1 MSAILV
7 SIVVYICLFFL
18 IWTRFFGNKIKLDNQ
33 ISSSYNALTIFSLL
47 SLILRIVLALS
58 YRGHNNDMAC
68 FEGWAYRIFNEGISS
83 FYKGDS
89 FNDYPPGYMYI
100 LYIVGALRNA
110 YNPTG
115 PLLWL
120 VVKLPAIIFDMLSAM
135 LIYKIAIEQKLQ
147 RGVSTAI
154 AVVYMFNPAVILN
167 SSLWGQ
173 VDCVYTF
180 FVLLMLYLL
189 TKKQLIQ
196 SYFVFALCIFI
207 KPQAFMFFPL
217 IIFAIIENVF
227 LGGFDKKIF
236 TKNLLCGICAIAM
249 IFILSAPF
257 GIKNVID
264 QYIAT
269 LSSYPYVTVNAFNL
283 WGAFGFNWDAITP
296 AINVF
301 SYISLFAIVAY
312 CAYIFFKTKKESKYY
327 YIGVLLSFITFMLST
342 KMHER
347 YAFPTMIFMLC
358 AFIFNKDIKSYCL
371 YVALT
376 ISQFFNAAWVLF
388 IYQRDINFYF
398 KSPTIIMWS
407 WVNII
412 LLFAIVL
419 FTQKYYIKHN
429 PLTNDTPKKQQ
440 KTRVSAPLKRN
451 SIVRFKPSIKF
462 ERLCKYD
469 YIVMLVITILYSFIA
484 FCNLGNTKSP
494 QTYVNV
500 GNNNTVTINL
510 GETKDISKIEMFL
523 GTPNISHTNTLDIT
537 YLNSDKSVI
546 SSQTITDG
554 AVFNHSTIDSN
565 KKGHYI
571 TLSSKAQDLRIME
584 LYILDTNSNLITPK
598 NSTDT
603 SVTNLFDEQELYPKR
618 YSHRNSMYF
627 DEIYHARTAYEF
639 IHGLDVYEWTHPPL
653 GKVLIAAGVKLFGM
667 TPFGWRFV
675 GTLIGVFM
683 VPIIYIFARRMFNY
697 KWLATVTCLLFTFD
711 FMHFAQSRIAT
722 VDVYV
727 TFFIM
732 LMYVFMFKYYSMSF
746 YDTPLK
752 KTLVPLGL
760 CGISMGLGIA
770 CKWTGIYAGMGLAVI
785 FFMTLY
791 SRYREYMYATQN
803 PDGETDTIKHK
814 DVISLFKKNTSITI
828 IFCCIFFVIIPL
840 LIYALSYIPYL
851 NAPGADGIKT
861 IIDNQSAMFTY
872 HADTVVETTHPFSSR
887 WYEWL
892 IIKRP
897 VWFYSGKVSSTIK
910 EGISTFGNPAVWWIG
925 IVAFIY
931 MVYISIAKKDKVSL
945 FLVISYLAQLVS
957 WIPITRTTYIYHY
970 FPSVPF
976 VVMMIGYSVYSLYN
990 NTRTAKSKM
999 YYKLA
1004 AFVYVGIAILLFIM
1018 FYPVLSGQPCSVD
1031 YVNTFLKWFNS
1042 WHLI

>member
-1 MSAILV
+1 MSAILF
-7 SIVVYICLFFL
+7 SVVVCICLFFL
-18 IWTRFFGNKIKLDNQ
+18 IWTCFLGNKIKLNKQ
-33 ISSSYNALTIFSLL
+33 SSSSYTAIIIFAAL

-68 FEGWAYRIFNEGISS
+68 FEGWSARIFNDGISS

-100 LYIVGALRNA
+100 LYFVGAIRNIF
-110 YNPTG
+110 NPTG
-115 PLLWL
+115 GIMWL
-120 VVKLPAIIFDMLSAM
+120 IVKLPAIIFDTLSGL
-135 LIYKIAIEQKLQ
+135 LIYKIAKEQKLSNS
-147 RGVSTAI
+147 VSTAI
-154 AVVYMFNPAVILN
+154 AALYLFNPAVILN

-189 TKKQLIQ
+189 TKRHLIQ

-217 IIFAIIENVF
+217 VVFAIIENVF
-227 LGGFDKKIF
+227 LNGFDKKTF
-236 TKNLLCGICAIAM
+236 TKNLLYGICAIAM
-249 IFILSAPF
+249 LFVLSAPF
-257 GIKNVID
+257 GIKSVID
-264 QYIAT
+264 QYIST
-269 LSSYPYVTVNAFNL
+269 LSSYPYMTVNAFNV

-296 AINVF
+296 ATSVF
-301 SYISLFAIVAY
+301 AYISLFFIVVY

-327 YIGVLLSFITFMLST
+327 YIGALLSFMTFMLST

-347 YAFPTMIFMLC
+347 YAFPTMALMLC
-358 AFIFNKDIKSYCL
+358 ALIFNKDIKSYCL
-371 YVALT
+371 YIALT
-376 ISQFFNAAWVLF
+376 ISQFFNTAWVLF
-388 IYQRDINFYF
+388 VYQKDINLYY
-398 KSPTIIMWS
+398 KSPTVLIWS
-407 WVNII
+407 SINII
-412 LLFAIVL
+412 LLFAIIL
-419 FTQKYYIKHN
+419 FTQKYYTKDN
-429 PLTNDTPKKQQ
+429 PFTVDNSPKQ
-440 KTRVSAPLKRN
+440 KTKKKTAPPKQDKIITFKRSVS
-451 SIVRFKPSIKF
+451 F
-462 ERLCKYD
+462 ERLGKYD
-469 YIVMLVITILYSFIA
+469 YIVMLVIIVLYSCIA
-484 FCNLGNTKSP
+484 FYDLGNTKSP
-494 QTYVNV
+494 QTDVNV
-500 GNNNTVTINL
+500 GNNTVTINL
-510 GETKDISKIEMFL
+510 GEVKDIYKIEMFL
-523 GTPNISHTNTLDIT
+523 GVPNINQSNTLDIT
-537 YLNSDKSVI
+537 YLDSDKTVI
-546 SSQTITDG
+546 SSKTITDA
-554 AVFNHSTIDSN
+554 AVFTHSEIDTN
-565 KKGHYI
+565 KKGQYI
-571 TLSSKAQDLRIME
+571 TLSSKSENLRIME
-584 LYILDTNSNLITPK
+584 LYILDSNSKLITPK
-598 NSTDT
+598 NSSDT
-603 SVTNLFDEQELYPKR
+603 SIANLFDEQELHPQR

-627 DEIYHARTAYEF
+627 DEIYHSRTAYEF

-667 TPFGWRFV
+667 TPFGWRFM

-683 VPIIYIFARRMFNY
+683 IPVIYIFARRMFNY
-697 KWLATVTCLLFTFD
+697 KWLATVTCLVFTFD
-711 FMHFAQSRIAT
+711 FMHFAQTRIAT

-746 YDTPLK
+746 YDTPIR

-770 CKWTGIYAGMGLAVI
+770 CKWTGIYAGLGLAVI

-791 SRYREYMYATQN
+791 SRYREYVYAMQN
-803 PDGETDTIKHK
+803 PNGETDGIKHK
-814 DVISLFKKNTSITI
+814 DVVSFFKKNTSITI
-828 IFCCIFFVIIPL
+828 IFCCIFFVVIPL

-851 NAPGADGIKT
+851 NTPNTNGIKS

-872 HADTVVETTHPFSSR
+872 HSKTVVETTHPFSSR

-892 IIKRP
+892 IMKRP
-897 VWFYSGKVSSTIK
+897 VWYYSGTVSDTVK

-931 MVYISIAKKDKVSL
+931 TVYLSIVKKDRVSL

-976 VVMMIGYSVYSLYN
+976 VVMMIGYSVFSLYN
-990 NTRTAKSKM
+990 NTSSVKSKIN
-999 YYKLA
+999 YKISS
-1004 AFVYVGIAILLFIM
+1004 FVYVGIVIALFIM

-1031 YVNTFLKWFNS
+1031 YVHTFLRWFES
-1042 WHLI
+1042 WYLI